1 MPVAAQPPRPPDRR
15 PPACAH
21 HRRGARITPTTTAI
35 PPPAPPAELHT
46 RRPAGSQA
54 PSAEK
59 KKKTKPFGQTT
70 KTDTL
75 TGHLAVR
82 PTGEP
87 PPRPPSPTSAAARTA
102 DASPL
107 AIGPPPPAS
116 RTSDARAPTQRRAH
130 PPPRRRTPHAR
141 RLPRPP
147 ASRPLTLDHPLTDS
161 SNAAR
166 AQQQPRCAR
175 RDNAAAASGGRHGH
189 QTPRHA
195 TPRRRQTPPRERQ
208 SGLEGERRGGKGQQ
222 PPRCGPLGR
231 RRRRAGGA
239 PLPPGA
245 RADASPGLA
254 HAQRSVRSVHAARGG
269 LVVVHPLSPSP
280 WTSRPTVWHSPGR
293 PVYTRASS
301 CYATTTGV
309 RARAAAARSG
319 ALTSWLFLSRRP
331 CPCLPPRPPCQRAP
345 LSSWSLPPRRPP
357 PARA

>member
-1 MPVAAQPPRPPDRR
+1 MPRRAPCHACSRPATAPTGSAATRVRPSPPWR
-15 PPACAH
+15 AH
-21 HRRGARITPTTTAI
+21 HPHHDGNPPTRSTSRAAHEAAGGEPGAKRR
-35 PPPAPPAELHT
+35 E
-46 RRPAGSQA
+46 
-54 PSAEK
+54 

-208 SGLEGERRGGKGQQ
+208 SGLEGERKHTKQGAGEARER
-222 PPRCGPLGR
+222 PHSILAASARWCATSCLMCGY
-231 RRRRAGGA
+231 
-239 PLPPGA
+239 
-245 RADASPGLA
+245 
-254 HAQRSVRSVHAARGG
+254 SVA
-269 LVVVHPLSPSP
+269 
-280 WTSRPTVWHSPGR
+280 
-293 PVYTRASS
+293 
-301 CYATTTGV
+301 
-309 RARAAAARSG
+309 
-319 ALTSWLFLSRRP
+319 
-331 CPCLPPRPPCQRAP
+331 
-345 LSSWSLPPRRPP
+345 
-357 PARA
+357 